1 MGGFAPVWVDSG
13 KPAPQGVQPTGGVL
27 SAAMAARLAAGF
39 WILWATTLFGGT
51 LVSFSD
57 PASLPQSP
65 EAVRLISHLGS
76 SLFLVGAAWMWFLG
90 FSRSPAATTV
100 ALFAVGM
107 VLGTIGDF
115 FNGNALQDLIP
126 LRDPVLG
133 GIAAFALGH
142 VCYISGGLRVAR
154 RLDFRSR
161 GRFWGPIVFW
171 QLFALAGWYL
181 VVFRGARGAPGI
193 LVWAALPYS
202 LLLAGLTGLAS
213 SLALADRRFLAFAL
227 GGILFLSSDLILA
240 FEMFRG
246 TFPHATHAVWL
257 TYGPAQML
265 IVYSLGLIGR
275 VECERDQS
283 PPNG

>member
-1 MGGFAPVWVDSG
+1 MNRLAPASVNSE
-13 KPAPQGVQPTGGVL
+13 KPASPGAKPSSGVL
-27 SAAMAARLAAGF
+27 STATAARLSAGF
-39 WILWATTLFGGT
+39 WILWATTLIGGT

-65 EAVRLISHLGS
+65 EIVRLVSHLGS

-115 FNGNALQDLIP
+115 FNGNALQDLVP

-133 GIAAFALGH
+133 GIASFALGH
-142 VCYISGGLRVAR
+142 ICYISGGLRVAR
-154 RLDFRSR
+154 RLGFRSR
-161 GRFWGPIVFW
+161 ARFWGPIVFW
-171 QLFALAGWYL
+171 QLFALVGWYL
-181 VVFRGARGAPGI
+181 VVFRGAKGGPGV

-202 LLLAGLTGLAS
+202 MLLAGLTGLAS
-213 SLALADRRFLAFAL
+213 SLALADRRFILLAL
-227 GGILFLSSDLILA
+227 GGILFLASDLILA

-265 IVYSLGLIGR
+265 IVFSLGLIGR
-275 VECERDQS
+275 VECES
-283 PPNG
+283 PVTTPNG

>member
-1 MGGFAPVWVDSG
+1 MGAFATPSADSG
-13 KPAPQGVQPTGGVL
+13 KPRPQSVKPSSGVL
-27 SAAMAARLAAGF
+27 NAVTAARLAAGF
-39 WILWATTLFGGT
+39 WVLWATTLIGGT

-57 PASLPQSP
+57 PASLPRSP
-65 EAVRLISHLGS
+65 KDMLLIAHLGS
-76 SLFLVGAAWMWFLG
+76 SLLLVGAAWMWFLG
-90 FSRSPAATTV
+90 FSRSRAATTV
-100 ALFAVGM
+100 ALFAAGM
-107 VLGTIGDF
+107 ILGTVGDF
-115 FNGNALQDLIP
+115 FNGGALQEVVP

-142 VCYISGGLRVAR
+142 LCYISGCLRVAG
-154 RLDFRSR
+154 RLDTRSR

-171 QLFALAGWYL
+171 QLFALVGWFLIVYC
-181 VVFRGARGAPGI
+181 GAPGGPGL

-202 LLLAGLTGLAS
+202 LLLAGFTGLAS
-213 SLALADRRFLAFAL
+213 SLALAERRLITLAV
-227 GGILFLSSDLILA
+227 GGILFLCSDLILA

-275 VECERDQS
+275 LECEADPS
-283 PPNG
+283 SPNG